1 MSTTPQG
8 SVHESWAQFRFAV
21 VGPLL
26 ASPPPQG
33 QLRAELERLA
43 ERTWKHP
50 VSGQPVQF
58 AVSTIERWYLAARN
72 ARHDPVRALRRKRR
86 KDAGRQD
93 SLNAALRQAVLAQ
106 YREHPGWSVQLH
118 YDNLLTLAEGQPEL
132 RPVPSYWTV
141 RRFLQ
146 ARGLQRG
153 RRPGGAR
160 RTAGAQRAEA
170 RLAAREVRSYEAE
183 YVGGLWH
190 WDYHHGSRK
199 VVTTRGEWA
208 TPLLFGVLDDRSRL
222 ACHLQWYLDE
232 NAENTAHALG
242 QAIQKRGLPRA
253 GMSDN
258 GTPMTAGEIVE
269 GLARLGIVHETT
281 LPYSPYQNGKQEA
294 FWAQVEGRL
303 LAMLEG
309 VEDLSLALLNEATQA
324 WVELEYNRTRHAEI
338 AQTPAARWLAGPQV
352 LRPAPDSAA
361 LRLAFT
367 RAESRTLRRSDAT
380 VSIAGRRFEVPN
392 RYRHLPRIPVRY
404 AAWDLTTVHLVDED
418 TAIVLCRLYPQD
430 KTRNASGLRRT
441 LDPIDDAPPATAPPA
456 GGMAPL
462 LSKLIAERA
471 ASGVPPAYLPKDDL
485 PKDDLPKD
493 EGDTR

>member
-1 MSTTPQG
+1 MT
-8 SVHESWAQFRFAV
+8 AQ
-21 VGPLL
+21 
-26 ASPPPQG
+26 
-33 QLRAELERLA
+33 
-43 ERTWKHP
+43 
-50 VSGQPVQF
+50 
-58 AVSTIERWYLAARN
+58 
-72 ARHDPVRALRRKRR
+72 
-86 KDAGRQD
+86 
-93 SLNAALRQAVLAQ
+93 
-106 YREHPGWSVQLH
+106 
-118 YDNLLTLAEGQPEL
+118 
-132 RPVPSYWTV
+132 
-141 RRFLQ
+141 
-146 ARGLQRG
+146 
-153 RRPGGAR
+153 
-160 RTAGAQRAEA
+160 
-170 RLAAREVRSYEAE
+170 
-183 YVGGLWH
+183 
-190 WDYHHGSRK
+190 
-199 VVTTRGEWA
+199 GEWA

-222 ACHLQWYLDE
+222 ACHLQWYLEE
-232 NAENTAHALG
+232 NAENTAHALA

-294 FWAQVEGRL
+294 FWAQIEGRL

-324 WVELEYNRTRHAEI
+324 WVELEYNRKRHAEI

-392 RYRHLPRIPVRY
+392 RYRHLPRIAVRY
-404 AAWDLTTVHLVDED
+404 ATWDLTTVHLIDDEAG
-418 TAIVLCRLYPQD
+418 TVLCRLYPQD
-430 KTRNASGLRRT
+430 KAGNASGLRRT
-441 LDPIDDAPPATAPPA
+441 LEPIGDAPPATAPA

-471 ASGVPPAYLPKDDL
+471 ASGLPPAYLPKD
-485 PKDDLPKD
+485 
-493 EGDTR
+493 EGDAR